1 MQFFSLLSLV
11 AFVSA
16 APLAELAASD
26 EATCGTVYYSSEAVS
41 SASAAACEYVQ
52 TGETA
57 GGSTYPHRYKNYEGF
72 YFKGLEGPFYEFPI
86 LSSGETYDGGRPGP
100 DRVVIDGQCEIAGVI
115 THTGADGNAFVAC
128 EGTSK
133 V

>member
-1 MQFFSLLSLV
+1 MKVFSVLSLV

-16 APLAELAASD
+16 APLAELAKRD
-26 EATCGTVYYSSEAVS
+26 EATCGTVHYSSEDVASVS
-41 SASAAACEYVQ
+41 EAACSYVQ

-57 GGSTYPHRYKNYEGF
+57 GGSTYPHEYRNYEDF

-86 LSSGETYDGGRPGP
+86 LSSGKTYDGGPPGP
-100 DRVVIDGQCEIAGVI
+100 DRVVIDGGCEIAGVI

-133 V
+133 L